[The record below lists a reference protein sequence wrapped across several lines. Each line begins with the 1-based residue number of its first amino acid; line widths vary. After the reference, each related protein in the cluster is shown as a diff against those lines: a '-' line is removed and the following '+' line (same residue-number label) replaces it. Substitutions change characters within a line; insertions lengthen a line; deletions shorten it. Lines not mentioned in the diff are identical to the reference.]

1 MWRLYMYPPRCQAG
15 KRGLPVPEAP
25 DLEVIKEILTRR
37 VVGRDV
43 TSARV
48 VRPTVLRSLAAEDFV
63 GHITGK
69 KVKGVSRRAKFLFLA
84 FSEDYHLVINPMLSG
99 AFQLCGPEERVA
111 KRTCI
116 VLGLGQDLELRYV
129 DSRQMGIVY
138 YVSGEQIPQVPCLEE
153 QGPDVLDSVISFQE
167 FKDRLR
173 PYSGE
178 IKGILTRG
186 AVLSGIG
193 NAYSDEILFSA
204 GIAPFRRRKS
214 LSDQELEILY
224 SSARQVVADAVVV
237 LRERMGEDAHLK
249 IRDFL
254 QVHNK
259 GGQPCPRC
267 GNQISQLNA
276 NQRITSYCRH
286 CQPGMLIRT

>member
-1 MWRLYMYPPRCQAG
+1 M
-15 KRGLPVPEAP
+15 PEAP

-48 VRPTVLRSLAAEDFV
+48 VRPTVLRSLATEDFV

-69 KVKGVSRRAKFLFLA
+69 RLKRVSRRAKFLFLT
-84 FSEDYHLVINPMLSG
+84 FSEEYHLVINPMLTG
-99 AFQLCGPEERVA
+99 VIKLCHPEERIA

-129 DSRQMGIVY
+129 DNRQMGLVY
-138 YVSGEQIPQVPCLEE
+138 YVSGEQIHQVPRLEE
-153 QGPDVLDSVISFQE
+153 QGPDVLDDVISLPE

-178 IKGILTRG
+178 IKGVLTRG
-186 AVLSGIG
+186 RVLSGIG
-193 NAYSDEILFSA
+193 NAYSDEILFHA
-204 GIAPFRRRKS
+204 GISPFRRRKS
-214 LSDQELEILY
+214 LSDQELETLY
-224 SSARQVVADAVVV
+224 LSARQVVTDAVEV
-237 LRERMGEDAHLK
+237 LRERMGEDTHLK

-259 GGQPCPRC
+259 GGEPCPRC
-267 GNQISQLNA
+267 GGQISQLNA
-276 NQRITSYCRH
+276 NHRITSYCRH

>member
-1 MWRLYMYPPRCQAG
+1 M
-15 KRGLPVPEAP
+15 PEAP

-48 VRPTVLRSLAAEDFV
+48 VRPTVLRSLATEDFV

-69 KVKGVSRRAKFLFLA
+69 RLKRVSRRAKFLFLT
-84 FSEDYHLVINPMLSG
+84 FSEEYHLVINPMLTG
-99 AFQLCGPEERVA
+99 VIKLCHPEERIA

-129 DSRQMGIVY
+129 DNRQMGLVY
-138 YVSGEQIPQVPCLEE
+138 YVSGGQINQVPRLEE
-153 QGPDVLDSVISFQE
+153 QGPDVLDDVISVSE

-178 IKGILTRG
+178 IKGVLTRG
-186 AVLSGIG
+186 RVLSGIG
-193 NAYSDEILFSA
+193 NAYSDEILFHA
-204 GIAPFRRRKS
+204 GISPFRRRKS
-214 LSDQELEILY
+214 LSDQELETLY
-224 SSARQVVADAVVV
+224 LSARQVVTDAVEV
-237 LRERMGEDAHLK
+237 LRERMGEDTHLK

-259 GGQPCPRC
+259 GGEPCPRC

-276 NQRITSYCRH
+276 NHRITSYCRH